1 PVLDAVSKQMGM
13 VRGTL
18 TLLNRQTGEIF
29 IDAAHG
35 LSESQ
40 KERGRYRLGE
50 GVTGKVIQT
59 GRAMAVP
66 RVSQEPLFLNRT
78 GAREGLR
85 KKDIAFIC
93 APIKIGNEVIDRKST
108 RLNSSHRTISYA
120 VFCL

>member
-1 PVLDAVSKQMGM
+1 MGM

-18 TLLNRQTGEIF
+18 TLVNRQTGEIF

-40 KERGRYRLGE
+40 KERGRYRIGE

-59 GRAMAVP
+59 GRAVAVP
-66 RVSQEPLFLNRT
+66 RVSQDPQFLNRT

-85 KKDIAFIC
+85 KKDVAFIC
-93 APIKIGNEVIDRKST
+93 VPIKLGNSVIGALSADHLLPKEVS
-108 RLNSSHRTISYA
+108 L
-120 VFCL
+120 